1 MNYSLRAVYRR
12 VRALDLALILSVHLF
27 IVSVYLLPEGVQNS
41 LVLDYGSPSVFTV
54 WSSAFV
60 HRGFTH
66 LSGNLETY
74 TVLISLV
81 YLWFTLAGED
91 RLFRYTF
98 AGFLIPLPVIIST
111 LNLSLLN
118 LGTNAGFSGIAAA
131 FNGALPFTLFLY
143 LHNQVSEEIQ
153 PVHATALF
161 MIALAFTSVTVS
173 SLKTGAAI
181 LLVAGLMIG
190 YYVYDIGLGE
200 LREALQVLQG
210 CSALFFAALVSVLLF
225 LVSPAVL
232 FPAEIVRS
240 SGVVNTFSHYLGMAF
255 GFFGPTFY
263 WLYREKI

>member
-1 MNYSLRAVYRR
+1 
-12 VRALDLALILSVHLF
+12 
-27 IVSVYLLPEGVQNS
+27 
-41 LVLDYGSPSVFTV
+41 
-54 WSSAFV
+54 
-60 HRGFTH
+60 
-66 LSGNLETY
+66 
-74 TVLISLV
+74 
-81 YLWFTLAGED
+81 
-91 RLFRYTF
+91 
-98 AGFLIPLPVIIST
+98 
-111 LNLSLLN
+111 
-118 LGTNAGFSGIAAA
+118 
-131 FNGALPFTLFLY
+131 
-143 LHNQVSEEIQ
+143 
-153 PVHATALF
+153 

-173 SLKTGAAI
+173 GLKTGAAI
-181 LLVAGLMIG
+181 LLVAGLLIG